1 MEPRR
6 CIPSAERQFSWC
18 FLLYW
23 GICAAKVQ
31 HELATFPVAGGLSV
45 TRQSISPILSVQKT
59 SLFVQHQIWCSAKM
73 TWHKIHYHSSA
84 CSSLDFLQ
92 ISRAIGVPSIFNT
105 FLFPISGSVNDSR
118 LKAVGVW
125 FQHIDPWNICLRE
138 KKKKKKHCWELYSW
152 RGLLKGAICKVTDC
166 WVSFPGHHMLMFW
179 VGDQP
184 ELLAQRVGVWQPGN
198 QTQKYKS

>member
-1 MEPRR
+1 MFSQNDLAQNPLSL
-6 CIPSAERQFSWC
+6 IPTR
-18 FLLYW
+18 YW
-23 GICAAKVQ
+23 
-31 HELATFPVAGGLSV
+31 
-45 TRQSISPILSVQKT
+45 
-59 SLFVQHQIWCSAKM
+59 
-73 TWHKIHYHSSA
+73 SA

-184 ELLAQRVGVWQPGN
+184 ELLALSDNLATRPKNTNLKVSSYERKPTSHIIKITDRWSQ
-198 QTQKYKS
+198 